1 MSILAMD
8 MPYATKVVSGANTL
22 PLNNTRLVAGRTYYV
37 KVAFRTRGDGD
48 STAAKC
54 SSVGFIAYWD
64 SWNQVRSYIHNSAQA
79 YAERGAFVSWTY
91 SFTVASDVQPTGT
104 ALFFIINNAWANGY
118 DNQTIDLYY
127 AKYWD
132 SAGNVYN
139 EWGEDCGMLNIR
151 QGGKT
156 YQPVFAASVKYTT
169 PSYCF
174 RRDGKTFYIPLAPEP
189 SQSMSSDACTV
200 TTANK
205 RYNIKYSGY
214 SYMLPQKSVRYN
226 GKKYRIPNVISV
238 GDIPQYA
245 IPAGSYSPSS
255 FATLIGKY
263 MTYGG
268 YRELASQCTVTVN
281 GQTLTLTPGTRIY
294 YIVASSYFKSAVG
307 VGFGVSSFYENNVSS
322 MHGSSG
328 FTNKKVYVVGNP
340 GDLYYFN
347 LYANYYITVGTGINF
362 K

>member
-1 MSILAMD
+1 MAVIAMGY
-8 MPYATKVVSGANTL
+8 PYATKVVSGSNIL

-64 SWNQVRSYIHNSAQA
+64 SWKQARSYIHNSAQA

-91 SFTVASDVQPTGT
+91 SFTVTSDAQPTDT
-104 ALFFIINNAWANGY
+104 ALYFIINNAWANGY

-156 YQPVFAASVKYTT
+156 YQPVFASSVKYTT

-189 SQSMSSDACTV
+189 STMESNACIV
-200 TTANK
+200 TTGAK
-205 RYNIKYSGY
+205 KYTVAFNFTSNPRKG
-214 SYMLPQKSVRYN
+214 VRFN
-226 GKKYRIPNVISV
+226 GKTYRIPNKIYVE
-238 GDIPQYA
+238 DIPQYA

-307 VGFGVSSFYENNVSS
+307 VGFGVSSFYENNVSQ